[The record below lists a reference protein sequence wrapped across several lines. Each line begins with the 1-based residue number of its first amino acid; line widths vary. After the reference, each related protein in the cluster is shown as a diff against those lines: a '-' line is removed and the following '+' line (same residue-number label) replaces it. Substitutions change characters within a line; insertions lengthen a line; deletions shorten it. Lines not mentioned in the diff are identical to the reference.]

1 MASFYY
7 TLTLDWMRNHIKT
20 LRQERNGIQ
29 AKEKVLIFMLC
40 DISFCSVI

>member
-20 LRQERNGIQ
+20 LRQK
-29 AKEKVLIFMLC
+29 KEWHTGQRKSADLHAL
-40 DISFCSVI
+40 